1 MPSYYDSTKKDP
13 KKTKKVKGY
22 KKGGG
27 TGRAAAAA
35 KARQASRSGPVR
47 TKRPEEMKR
56 LNEKLASSVKG
67 LKKGGKVFA
76 SSGAPVPKKTVAR
89 GSGAARKQYFRKNG

>member
-1 MPSYYDSTKKDP
+1 MPSYYDSKKSNP
-13 KKTKKVKGY
+13 KKSKKVKY

-35 KARQASRSGPVR
+35 KARQASRPGPVP
-47 TKRPEEMKR
+47 KRPEEMRR

-67 LKKGGKVFA
+67 LKKGGKVFV